1 MDDIQFRPP
10 DIILFCPAAHGGI
23 ADYAHQQAEAIAAKG
38 ANVLML
44 CPTDYPHPAKQYQ
57 QKQCLPQS
65 GHRSKFKAVRVSRL
79 VRNILTSYKI
89 LTREVLSSGC
99 PRVLFATYSEY
110 LAPLW
115 AWKLRR
121 LKRRNV
127 QFAAVA
133 HDPVRD
139 FVVGPLWWHR
149 RSISEGY
156 SFLDFAFVHEAI
168 ELDTGTPAQ
177 TVKTVVIPH
186 GAYPFPDASE
196 PQEVV
201 RSRLQIPNDAQLFM
215 SYGHLRDGKNLKLIL
230 QALIDVPNA
239 WLLVAGTEAGSGHTK
254 SADLIRL
261 AQELGVHERCRWN
274 IGFVSPEETANLF
287 EAADFVLLTYSRQFR
302 SASGVLN
309 VATRFHKPVVASCG
323 PGNLESMVKKYHL
336 GVYVEPDRA
345 DEIARG
351 MRDILNARTSAEWDR
366 YNHDNSWERN
376 AEIVLRTF
384 GMQDAI
390 QE

>member
-1 MDDIQFRPP
+1 MRDTQLRRP
-10 DIILFCPAAHGGI
+10 DIILFCAAAHGGI

-38 ANVLML
+38 PKVLML

-57 QKQCLPQS
+57 QKQCLPAS
-65 GHRSKFKAVRVSRL
+65 GHRSKFKAVRVCRL
-79 VRNILTSYKI
+79 VRNILAGYSI

-99 PRVLFATYSEY
+99 FRVLLASYSEY

-121 LKRRNV
+121 LKQRKV

-139 FVVGPLWWHR
+139 FVVGPVWWHR

-156 SFLDFAFVHEAI
+156 SFLDSAFIHEVI

-177 TVKTVVIPH
+177 NVKTVIIPH
-186 GAYPFPDASE
+186 GAYPFPNPTESRE
-196 PQEVV
+196 TV
-201 RSRLQIPNDAQLFM
+201 RSRQQIPDNAKLFL

-230 QALIDVPNA
+230 EAMIDVPTA
-239 WLLVAGTEAGSGHTK
+239 WLLVAGTEAGTGHAK
-254 SADLIRL
+254 STDLIRL

-287 EAADFVLLTYSRQFR
+287 EASDYVLLTYSRQFR

-351 MRDILNARTSAEWDR
+351 MREILATPTSAEWDR
-366 YNHDNSWERN
+366 YNHENSWERN
-376 AEIVLRTF
+376 AELVLRTF
-384 GMQDAI
+384 GMQDLE
-390 QE
+390 Q